1 MNKISFF
8 FIFINYLLFKTIKGP
23 IDITGHD
30 LLDIYVMHLFA
41 RKFKL
46 YNELL
51 TNPNKFFHLLIK
63 NTKKIV

>member
-1 MNKISFF
+1 MNKISVF

-23 IDITGHD
+23 IDITGYD
-30 LLDIYVMHLFA
+30 LLDIYVMHLFT

-51 TNPNKFFHLLIK
+51 AIQTNFSTFS
-63 NTKKIV
+63 